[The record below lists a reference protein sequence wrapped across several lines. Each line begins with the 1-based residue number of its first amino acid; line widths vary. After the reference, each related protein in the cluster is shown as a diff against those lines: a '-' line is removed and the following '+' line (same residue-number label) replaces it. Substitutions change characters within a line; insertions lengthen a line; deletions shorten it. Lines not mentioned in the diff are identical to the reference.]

1 MLDVKQLA
9 WLAEIIE
16 LGSMSQAAEKLNVT
30 QPTLSRAIQT
40 LESQAGAKLLERER
54 YGVRATELGL
64 QLYQTATKIGE
75 ARNQVQETI
84 NLWQSGREQE
94 LRVGVGTM
102 LASTVMGNFFASTI
116 EQPPKYGLRVIAGTV
131 SRLIELINNE
141 ELDVVLAPENV
152 NLFRDDLV
160 PRRLLPDQLAL
171 FAGSQ
176 NKALIGGET
185 VGADILSRQHWLSVG
200 ALSGISGTNEEV
212 FRLLGMSGIPATISF
227 TGDITMAVQIM
238 KETHAV
244 CVLPR
249 ELVRFSEAMAGIR
262 EVRIEQALPQRNI
275 AFWSRRKDKDRT
287 NFIDLKQRLTKY
299 FNALQYH
306 RKQL

>member
-1 MLDVKQLA
+1 MLDVKHLA

-30 QPTLSRAIQT
+30 QPTLSRAIQI
-40 LESQAGAKLLERER
+40 LEIQAGAKLLERER

-64 QLYQTATKIGE
+64 QLYETATKISE
-75 ARNQVQETI
+75 ARSQVQETI
-84 NLWQSGREQE
+84 NLWQSGREHE

-102 LASTVMGNFFASTI
+102 LASTVMGDFFAGTI
-116 EQPPKYGLRVIAGTV
+116 DQPPKYGLRVIAATV
-131 SRLIELINNE
+131 SRLIELINSE

-160 PRRLLPDQLAL
+160 PYQLLPDQLAL
-171 FAGSQ
+171 FTGSQ
-176 NKALIGGET
+176 NRTLAGTEP
-185 VGADILSRQHWLSVG
+185 VGADTLSKQHWLSVG

-238 KETHAV
+238 RKTNAV

-249 ELVRFSEAMAGIR
+249 ELVGLSQAMAGIR
-262 EVRIEQALPQRNI
+262 EVRMEKALPQRNI

-287 NFIDLKQRLTKY
+287 NFIDLRRRLTEY
-299 FNALQYH
+299 FSELRNHSRQV
-306 RKQL
+306 

>member
-1 MLDVKQLA
+1 MLDVKHLA

-30 QPTLSRAIQT
+30 QPTLSRAVQI

-64 QLYQTATKIGE
+64 QLYETATKIGE
-75 ARNQVQETI
+75 ARSQVQETI
-84 NLWQSGREQE
+84 NLWQSGREHE

-102 LASTVMGNFFASTI
+102 LASTVMGDFFADTI
-116 EQPPKYGLRVIAGTV
+116 DRPPKYCLRVIAATV
-131 SRLIELINNE
+131 SRLIELINSE

-160 PRRLLPDQLAL
+160 PYQLLPDQLAL
-171 FAGSQ
+171 FTGSQ
-176 NKALIGGET
+176 NRSLTGT
-185 VGADILSRQHWLSVG
+185 DPVGVGMLSKQHWLSVG

-227 TGDITMAVQIM
+227 TGDIT
-238 KETHAV
+238 
-244 CVLPR
+244 L
-249 ELVRFSEAMAGIR
+249 S
-262 EVRIEQALPQRNI
+262 RIHI
-275 AFWSRRKDKDRT
+275 
-287 NFIDLKQRLTKY
+287 
-299 FNALQYH
+299 
-306 RKQL
+306 

>member
-1 MLDVKQLA
+1 MLDVKHLA

-30 QPTLSRAIQT
+30 QPTLSRAIQI
-40 LESQAGAKLLERER
+40 LEIQAGAKLLERER

-64 QLYQTATKIGE
+64 QLYETATKISE
-75 ARNQVQETI
+75 ARSQVQETI
-84 NLWQSGREQE
+84 NLWQSGREHE

-102 LASTVMGNFFASTI
+102 LASTVMGDFFAGTI
-116 EQPPKYGLRVIAGTV
+116 DQPPKYGLRVIAATV
-131 SRLIELINNE
+131 SRLIELINSE

-160 PRRLLPDQLAL
+160 PYQLLPDQLAL
-171 FAGSQ
+171 FTGSQ
-176 NKALIGGET
+176 NRTLAGTEP
-185 VGADILSRQHWLSVG
+185 VGADTLSKQHWLSVG

-238 KETHAV
+238 RKTNAV

-249 ELVRFSEAMAGIR
+249 ELVGLSEAMAGIK
-262 EVRIEQALPQRNI
+262 EVRIEKALPQRNI

-287 NFIDLKQRLTKY
+287 NFIDLRRRLTEY
-299 FNALQYH
+299 FSELRNHNRQV
-306 RKQL
+306 